1 MNIGKMYFDFG
12 YIKKNFNIPDD
23 ALFKC
28 FSINEADESVE
39 IVFYTNEIGDN
50 YKLANKCVS
59 NLEQIPRVILE
70 IKNKEEA
77 KYFKERDLKD
87 VIKIICD
94 QNFFNELVDLPNII
108 IKNNTYCYKGIPIFI
123 DDNLKYKTC
132 ELIYKS
138 NDNFY
143 DGIVNN
149 LKQEAKHL
157 NDRLTKLRNSHG
169 NDVMN
174 GYIATLKSLRETL
187 DLIKKYDWNLMYSEY
202 GVENEKEIMRIND
215 SIDDVINIALAN
227 NKTRNEIRDEI
238 DYLIKKKDNY
248 ITEIAVWEQNHDGQ
262 IRNHKVWRTD
272 IPYKKFITVSKDG
285 LDICKLTCDNIILNE
300 EVKHLKGIRNMENE
314 FNEYEKV
321 IDDKLKSL

>member
-1 MNIGKMYFDFG
+1 MNID
-12 YIKKNFNIPDD
+12 NFR
-23 ALFKC
+23 
-28 FSINEADESVE
+28 
-39 IVFYTNEIGDN
+39 G
-50 YKLANKCVS
+50 
-59 NLEQIPRVILE
+59 
-70 IKNKEEA
+70 
-77 KYFKERDLKD
+77 RDLKD

-157 NDRLTKLRNSHG
+157 NDKISIFRSKHDIQNCI
-169 NDVMN
+169 V
-174 GYIATLKSLRETL
+174 ALKALRETL

-202 GVENEKEIMRIND
+202 SIENDKIKNIED
-215 SIDDVINIALAN
+215 SINIMLAN
-227 NKTRNEIRDEI
+227 GITTNNEG
-238 DYLIKKKDNY
+238 KDIHDLKNDKNNLPRLV
-248 ITEIAVWEQNHDGQ
+248 TEIAVWEQNHEGN

-272 IPYKKFITVSKDG
+272 IEYKKYKYIV
-285 LDICKLTCDNIILNE
+285 DNE
-300 EVKHLKGIRNMENE
+300 IRP
-314 FNEYEKV
+314 
-321 IDDKLKSL
+321 